1 MAPTDSTYFPSLE
14 SCLYGENRLL
24 SWSAALNAL
33 SSIDNAQYEWIL
45 ERFLTDEDALKH
57 LETPLDPFSHPSTE
71 TKSQFE
77 TLTAAINITPS
88 HHGQFDIDQ
97 IKADTLWL
105 SEKTKINEPAAL
117 RIVVLEWQNRP
128 ALQLLDA
135 SIGADGGDHT
145 APDFGSSK
153 PLPQVS
159 AGYSAVGAGNFSS
172 NPRRQSRL
180 LQSYLSE
187 KSSLLRIAE
196 ILIRAQQYEDDVF
209 GRYGEHTPLAK
220 GKERAR
226 SDNWVSG
233 LGSVIQENMH
243 QPGMSL
249 LTRCQS
255 ALERRLEDI
264 ETGSGYYGE
273 ELQPSV
279 EETFGAETVKEI
291 IYIMQMMSTFLE
303 AVSVPDTI
311 AIRAWYSLMIRYQFF
326 NELQFATPA
335 IQMLVRP
342 LQSLT
347 SLISLQILKIASMP
361 HLLDNAAETCI
372 TTYLAERE
380 AVKDI
385 NQALILAAE
394 RNVPNVASPAVFA
407 WAIITDAWRAFTE
420 YLNATDEVNLPIG
433 LGSNNTRRILDS
445 FEEVKNSP
453 LDLDL
458 IQFFAN
464 SATSVLQVHEVL
476 PALAITLSK
485 TFSARIDHSFNLQS
499 RNALLALV
507 VNSLSLVQY
516 SEPVIVSILAILNG
530 RDGYWDAVH
539 PPARTATRAKTPV
552 EILLGDEW
560 TKDRL
565 LVQAQSRYPLE
576 IVPLMQFCQAICVN
590 GLQDQD
596 EMPTALRFIKNLSRY
611 TQRLPH
617 GVEPYSLVREDENQN
632 FACLNTALPMFSRS
646 RGQPNFGGALDGHDS
661 QALVLMDATAGEE
674 IFSLPAGTLGSIL
687 DDSSKPYIGCWEYS
701 YPGLTHLALLLST
714 ITSGSYRVDFA
725 TQAPVDRFQ
734 AAEIIGF
741 LASALAVCAR
751 YDNVGGAHA
760 VLEAASD
767 GLDRTEDIIT
777 TVLTILDETLQTPVR
792 DVEIEG
798 TLDLLVKCM
807 HFAYG
812 VTKLLPQRIWPFLSR
827 SSLLD
832 LDCSGGNLVNIVT
845 TELSLGRHD
854 FLICSVRLFD
864 ALIEDSIASA
874 VERRIPSKQI
884 TRFEEA
890 KVGGSGTTEKAMEKI
905 VTALTRIMTDIFQ
918 SASSWRFDDV
928 NEKLEVDTVILRA
941 FQKILE
947 YVYGYDDAR
956 EPSKKITGLLALGAE
971 HLLDT
976 FLVPSG
982 NDLALEPLLGFLAA
996 GAAAPSTTLLSDTSS
1011 AWITRTIAGLGFVE
1025 TLLRT
1030 GVLLD
1035 LKTPRLQSQ
1044 LFEVCQLLARLYV
1057 AHDSFKVP
1065 TLTLLETM
1073 VLSAGRTDEE
1083 PPSLLGHLG
1092 PETSKCFLKV
1102 LSSLSK
1108 PLEDSTLELRIWR
1121 LLSAV
1126 VSNRQQW
1133 FAIFLLTGDAGRG
1146 STRKEKNSAE
1156 KSHGRPLLQ
1165 YALDQLADPQTFKNR
1180 RRAIAM
1186 LDFVALAQD
1195 NWPWAVLDV
1204 RKHTEFIS
1212 TIPGILNNSDPPNL
1226 ELNDQKD
1233 VRVCEENREAA
1244 RIADILAMCLHEARQ
1259 VGDISLAKDLSSKL
1273 YYYRDHAIKGAD
1285 TAYNESL
1292 HVNMVRN
1299 FEMKYSISPKTFKRT
1314 ALTATPGVFGDD
1326 YFYSLEHADKALGFD
1341 SSWSS
1346 RKGFRSEFEA
1356 SNIMLSLV
1364 ESHVILLNSWKNLA
1378 VELSQ
1383 VLKEEPALQF
1393 HMAKVVKD
1401 CVSETTK
1408 SRLPTNIK
1416 DGFLQT
1422 RLDLA
1427 FTLTQKLVDA
1437 KSTEPDVRN
1446 LFSTVWGTIRDSTVD
1461 LETGLTGPDA
1471 SYYRTILK
1479 ILFLSLQPHLD
1490 ATRYRPFT
1498 NETTSDKHTM
1508 SVLSNDAAQDVLDV
1522 LSDVICTSFR
1532 HLCTTLHASDSS
1544 NPNLNS
1550 AVAAPS
1556 SDLVTL
1562 MALLQTL
1569 LSIPD
1574 ISTLYPQ
1581 IYLRV
1586 TSSNLI
1592 RYATSLFS
1600 WSHQLISP
1608 ASDNPDPIYGDL
1620 ALLFLLALSSVPALA
1635 HQIAVDGVLA
1645 ALSSA
1650 PLTQL
1655 FLRPRGC
1662 GPFDPPTRLYSIWY
1676 RGFLPLCLNLLRH
1689 VGAPI
1694 AAEVGGFLNQFP
1706 RQLERAARSIEA
1718 RPTRGSPAAAKPTA
1732 QEKATA
1738 SEGGAVR
1745 VVSGGDAL
1753 QPLTL
1758 GLASEL
1764 HSLALVALILAR
1776 FRALGPA
1783 TGVPADQLP
1792 TLDPRSFP
1800 VASVR
1805 EEIETWLG
1813 GNRKA
1818 LRERIV
1824 PVGEREARWARREA
1838 ADPGGM
1844 CESRLEERVVGE
1856 LESAVGCLREI
1867 GEV

>member
-1 MAPTDSTYFPSLE
+1 MAPTASAYFPSLE

-33 SSIDNAQYEWIL
+33 SSVDNAQYEWIL
-45 ERFLTDEDALKH
+45 ERFLTDEDTLKH
-57 LETPLDPFSHPSTE
+57 LETPLDPFSRPSTE
-71 TKSQFE
+71 TRSQFE

-97 IKADTLWL
+97 IKADSLWL

-117 RIVVLEWQNRP
+117 RMVVLEWQNRP
-128 ALQLLDA
+128 ALQLLEA
-135 SIGADGGDHT
+135 LKGSAGGDHIT
-145 APDFGSSK
+145 PDFGSSK
-153 PLPQVS
+153 SIPQVS
-159 AGYSAVGAGNFSS
+159 PGYSTVGGDHFSS
-172 NPRRQSRL
+172 TPRRQARL

-187 KSSLLRIAE
+187 KSSLMRIAE
-196 ILIRAQQYEDDVF
+196 ILVRAQQYEDDVF
-209 GRYGEHTPLAK
+209 GRYEEHTPLAK
-220 GKERAR
+220 GKEKAR

-233 LGSVIQENMH
+233 LGSVIKENIN
-243 QPGMSL
+243 QPEKSF
-249 LTRCQS
+249 LTECQS

-273 ELQPSV
+273 ELQPDV
-279 EETFGAETVKEI
+279 EEIFGAETVKEI

-303 AVSVPDTI
+303 TVSMPDTT
-311 AIRAWYSLMIRYQFF
+311 AIRAWYGLMIRYQFF
-326 NELQFATPA
+326 NELQFASPT
-335 IQMLVRP
+335 IQLFVQP
-342 LQSLT
+342 LRSLT
-347 SLISLQILKIASMP
+347 SLVSLQILKIASMP
-361 HLLDNAAETCI
+361 HLLDDAAGTCI
-372 TTYLAERE
+372 TTYLAARE
-380 AVKDI
+380 AVKEI

-394 RNVPNVASPAVFA
+394 RSIPNVASPAVFA

-420 YLNATDEVNLPIG
+420 YLNATDEVNLPVG
-433 LGSNNTRRILDS
+433 LDSNNIRKILDS

-453 LDLDL
+453 LDVDL
-458 IQFFAN
+458 VQFFAN

-485 TFSARIDHSFNLQS
+485 TFSTRIDYSFNLQS

-516 SEPVIVSILAILNG
+516 SEPVIISILAILNG
-530 RDGYWDAVH
+530 RDEFWDAVH
-539 PPARTATRAKTPV
+539 PSARAATRAKTPV

-576 IVPLMQFCQAICVN
+576 IVPLMQFCKAICVN

-596 EMPTALRFIKNLSRY
+596 EMPMALHFIKNLSRY

-617 GVEPYSLVREDENQN
+617 GVEPYNLVREDENQN
-632 FACLNTALPMFSRS
+632 FACLNRALPMFSRS
-646 RGQPNFGGALDGHDS
+646 KGQPFFGALDGHDN
-661 QALVLMDATAGEE
+661 QALVSVNATIGEE
-674 IFSLPAGTLGSIL
+674 TFSLPAGTLGSIL
-687 DDSSKPYIGCWEYS
+687 DDSSKPYIGCWEHS

-714 ITSGSYRVDFA
+714 VTSGSNRVDFA
-725 TQAPVDRFQ
+725 TKTPVDRFQ

-741 LASALAVCAR
+741 FASALAVCAR

-792 DVEIEG
+792 EVEIEG
-798 TLDLLVKCM
+798 TLDLIVKCM
-807 HFAYG
+807 QFVYG

-832 LDCSGGNLVNIVT
+832 IDGSGGNLINIVT
-845 TELSLGRHD
+845 TELNLGRHD

-864 ALIEDSIASA
+864 ALIEDTIASA
-874 VERRIPSKQI
+874 VERRIPSRQI

-890 KVGGSGTTEKAMEKI
+890 KAGGSGTTEKAMGKI

-928 NEKLEVDTVILRA
+928 NEKLELDTVILQA

-947 YVYGYDDAR
+947 YVYGYDDAH
-956 EPSKKITGLLALGAE
+956 EPLKKITALLALGAE

-996 GAAAPSTTLLSDTSS
+996 GIAAPSTTLLSDSSS
-1011 AWITRTIAGLGFVE
+1011 AWIFRTITALRFVE

-1044 LFEVCQLLARLYV
+1044 LFEMCPLLAQLYV
-1057 AHDSFKVP
+1057 AHESFKSP
-1065 TLTLLETM
+1065 TLALLETM
-1073 VLSAGRTDEE
+1073 VLSAGRSDEE

-1108 PLEDSTLELRIWR
+1108 PLEDSSLELRIWS

-1165 YALDQLADPQTFKNR
+1165 YALDQLSDLETFKNR

-1204 RKHTEFIS
+1204 RKHTKFIS
-1212 TIPGILNNSDPPNL
+1212 TIPGVLNNRDPPDSESSN
-1226 ELNDQKD
+1226 QKD
-1233 VRVCEENREAA
+1233 ILICEENREAA

-1259 VGDISLAKDLSSKL
+1259 VGDISLAKDLASKL
-1273 YYYRDHAIKGAD
+1273 YYYRDHATKGAD

-1299 FEMKYSISPKTFKRT
+1299 FEMKYSISPKAFKRT
-1314 ALTATPGVFGDD
+1314 ALTATPGVFGDN
-1326 YFYSLEHADKALGFD
+1326 YFYGLEYADKALGFD
-1341 SSWSS
+1341 LSWSS

-1364 ESHVILLNSWKNLA
+1364 ESHVMLLNSWKNLA

-1383 VLKEEPALQF
+1383 VLKEEPALQL

-1401 CVSETTK
+1401 CVSENTK
-1408 SRLPTNIK
+1408 VRLPTNIK
-1416 DGFLQT
+1416 DGFVQT

-1427 FTLTQKLVDA
+1427 FTLTQKLVDS

-1446 LFSTVWGTIRDSTVD
+1446 LFSTVWGTIRDSNLD

-1471 SYYRTILK
+1471 SYYRTMLK

-1490 ATRYRPFT
+1490 TTRYRPFT
-1498 NETTSDKHTM
+1498 SGTTSDGQVM
-1508 SVLSNDAAQDVLDV
+1508 PVLPPDAAQDILDV
-1522 LSDVICTSFR
+1522 LSDVICNSFR
-1532 HLCTTLHASDSS
+1532 HLCTTLHSSDSS
-1544 NPNLNS
+1544 NPNLIS
-1550 AVAAPS
+1550 TAAAPS

-1569 LSIPD
+1569 LSVPD

-1608 ASDNPDPIYGDL
+1608 TSDNPDPIYGEL
-1620 ALLFLLALSSVPALA
+1620 AILFLLAFSSVPALA

-1655 FLRPRGC
+1655 FLRPHGC

-1676 RGFLPLCLNLLRH
+1676 RGLLPLCLNLLGH

-1694 AAEVGGFLNQFP
+1694 AAEVAGFLNQFP

-1718 RPTRGSPAAAKPTA
+1718 RPRSSPASAKTKA
-1732 QEKATA
+1732 QEKGALS
-1738 SEGGAVR
+1738 SEGVR
-1745 VVSGGDAL
+1745 AASGDAL

-1792 TLDPRSFP
+1792 VLDPRSFP
-1800 VASVR
+1800 VSSVR
-1805 EEIETWLG
+1805 EEIETWLA

-1818 LRERIV
+1818 LRERVV
-1824 PVGEREARWARREA
+1824 PVGEREALWARREA

-1856 LESAVGCLREI
+1856 LESAVGCLREV